1 VVRIIAVHLQILVWF
16 QIGVLLYF
24 EHLDDKL
31 SRPDEIIT
39 DIFVPD
45 ARSYYRFERLQ
56 GSIGTPVLRR
66 FSLHAFEMEAVSRRR
81 IRTLVRKIQPMLPV
95 AKVRRAS
102 LIV

>member
-1 VVRIIAVHLQILVWF
+1 MVHIIAVHLQIRVVPDRR
-16 QIGVLLYF
+16 ITLLRAS
-24 EHLDDKL
+24 DDKL

-45 ARSYYRFERLQ
+45 ARSYCRLERLQ
-56 GSIGTPVLRR
+56 GSIGAPALRR

-95 AKVRRAS
+95 ANTVAP
-102 LIV
+102 LTTV

>member
-1 VVRIIAVHLQILVWF
+1 MVNIIAVHLQIRVVPDRR
-16 QIGVLLYF
+16 ITLLRAS
-24 EHLDDKL
+24 DDKL

-45 ARSYYRFERLQ
+45 ARSYCRLERLQ